1 MLALLQQRDT
11 TRKAARFHEW
21 RQAREQ
27 LKTSLKRHLPG
38 QQVWVFGSILEP
50 GRFNAASDIDIAID
64 TLPSGMSI
72 YTLTALLD
80 EDMKRRV
87 DVVYLP
93 ESRLQN
99 KIITEGEQWIG

>member
-1 MLALLQQRDT
+1 MLALLQQREV
-11 TRKAARFHEW
+11 TRRAARLHEW

-27 LKTSLKRHLPG
+27 LKACLNRHLPA
-38 QQVWVFGSILEP
+38 QRVWVFGSLLEP

-64 TLPSGMSI
+64 TLPAGMSI

-80 EDMKRRV
+80 EEMNRRV

-93 ESRLQN
+93 ESRLRN
-99 KIITEGEQWIG
+99 KIISQGEQWIG